1 MMFIPR
7 LERRCINAG
16 VRRCMLVYDV
26 VFTYARSRVRELLR
40 DGWESPSEWTGEGK
54 RIVADAF
61 AEYGVGVYVDA
72 VGGTGSSY
80 LIFTA

>member
-7 LERRCINAG
+7 LERRWINTG

-26 VFTYARSRVRELLR
+26 VLTHARSRVRELLR
-40 DGWESPSEWTGEGK
+40 DGWVSPSEWTGEGK
-54 RIVADAF
+54 RIVAHAF
-61 AEYGVGVYVDA
+61 AQHGVGVYIDA

-80 LIFTA
+80 LIFTS

>member
-1 MMFIPR
+1 
-7 LERRCINAG
+7 
-16 VRRCMLVYDV
+16 ML
-26 VFTYARSRVRELLR
+26 RN
-40 DGWESPSEWTGEGK
+40 GWECAKEWTGEGK